1 MNVACPIS
9 MPSRYMYARL
19 GKFELLMSSA
29 LYCLTAHDAGCSVG
43 ATTNSAIDAP
53 TPPSSRTNP
62 EMRKDHL
69 APRVLTEHRQPAKT
83 SITAHAKRKLISRI
97 HACTLSTCMQ
107 KSLAC
112 IMLPSDRT

>member
-9 MPSRYMYARL
+9 MPSRYMYAKL
-19 GKFELLMSSA
+19 GRFELLMSSA

-53 TPPSSRTNP
+53 TPPSSKTNP

-69 APRVLTEHRQPAKT
+69 APRVLTEHRQPANT
-83 SITAHAKRKLISRI
+83 SITAQAKSRI
-97 HACTLSTCMQ
+97 ANQHMHAHRAHACTCLQ
-107 KSLAC
+107 GV
-112 IMLPSDRT
+112 